1 MSVLLFFVIINDMK
15 KKIKILLYIQMALVL
30 LGLLTQLGL
39 FIFSIANNLMPLMI
53 VSYGVLLLA
62 HIGAV
67 VYGIIGYKRGPVRY
81 ILLISLFLLAI
92 MLNIILPFRDIPQQ
106 IALVLLFGL
115 MSVFMFKQDD
125 YKFENYLILIAMV
138 VALFFSIYSAINA
151 NPNALGDVK
160 YKELAT
166 VLMYLSIFAP
176 VMFVGFFGVS
186 YNAKKSQK

>member
-1 MSVLLFFVIINDMK
+1 MV
-15 KKIKILLYIQMALVL
+15 LVL
-30 LGLLTQLGL
+30 IGLVTQLGL
-39 FIFSIANNLMPLMI
+39 FIFAIVNKLNALMI

-81 ILLISLFLLAI
+81 FLLISAFLLAI
-92 MLNIILPFRDIPQQ
+92 LINIILPFRDIPQR
-106 IALVLLFGL
+106 ISLVLLFGL

-125 YKFENYLILIAMV
+125 YKFENYLILIAEV

-151 NPNALGDVK
+151 DPNALGDVE
-160 YKELAT
+160 YKVLAT
-166 VLMYLSIFAP
+166 IFMYLSIFAP

-186 YNAKKSQK
+186 YNAKKSRKESK